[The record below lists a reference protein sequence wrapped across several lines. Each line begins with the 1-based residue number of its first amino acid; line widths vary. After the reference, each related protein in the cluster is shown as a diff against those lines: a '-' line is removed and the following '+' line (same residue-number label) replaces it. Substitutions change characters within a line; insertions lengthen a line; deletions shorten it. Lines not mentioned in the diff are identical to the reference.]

1 MATRD
6 RTTEFLK
13 LRGARGR
20 NEDAQRLLA
29 DAEAR
34 IDISPPWIERM
45 NEVRQTC
52 QRIQTSMKELEV
64 KQKQHLKVEF
74 RADRNEEAEQAD
86 IDRLRDV
93 IDGMFKRTEGMVE
106 SLDKVYKAG
115 LEDEGTE
122 IELRILRNVKMC
134 LVAEVTALG
143 KVHREMQRRYMSD
156 LNKQQRVA
164 GSYLGGKNA
173 KMVEEQLERDAR
185 MEGYLMKGM
194 TQDQIEQVMLNT
206 DMVNERTKEFERILS
221 SIKNLHDMF
230 KDLNSLIAEQGTVLD
245 RVDYN
250 MTVTVE
256 RVSKAK
262 VELKKAAEL
271 QKAGTFKLCILFLV
285 VLIIGFIIALFFK
298 AVT

>member
-34 IDISPPWIERM
+34 IDLAPPWIERM
-45 NEVRQTC
+45 TEVRQLC
-52 QRIQTSMKELEV
+52 QRIQGVMKELEV

-106 SLDKVYKAG
+106 SLDQVYKAG

-156 LNKQQRVA
+156 VTKQQRVA
-164 GSYLGGKNA
+164 GTYLGGKNA

-194 TQDQIEQVMLNT
+194 TQDQIEQIMLNT

>member
-6 RTTEFLK
+6 RTSEFLK

-29 DAEAR
+29 EAETR
-34 IDISPPWIERM
+34 IDIAPVWIERM

-52 QRIQTSMKELEV
+52 QRIQSVMTELEQ

-74 RADRNEEAEQAD
+74 RANRDEESEQAD
-86 IDRLRDV
+86 IDRLREV
-93 IDGMFKRTEGMVE
+93 IDSMFKRTEGMVE
-106 SLDKVYKAG
+106 ALDQAYKSG
-115 LEDEGTE
+115 LEDEGKDV
-122 IELRILRNVKMC
+122 ELRILRNVKMC
-134 LVAEVTALG
+134 LVAEITAIG
-143 KVHREMQRRYMSD
+143 KIHRETQRRYMTD
-156 LNKQQRVA
+156 LTKQQRVA
-164 GSYLGGKNA
+164 GTWAGGKNA
-173 KMVEEQLERDAR
+173 KLVEEQLERDAK
-185 MEGYLMKGM
+185 MEGYLMRGM
-194 TQDQIEQVMLNT
+194 TQDQIEQIMLNS
-206 DMVNERTKEFERILS
+206 DMVNDRTKEFERILS
-221 SIKNLHDMF
+221 SIKNLHEMF

-262 VELKKAAEL
+262 VELKKAAEM

-298 AVT
+298 VVT